1 MFIELAGGAGDHGI
15 TSLSKEH
22 DWMSGIM
29 FPNVLGQICSS
40 QSPRRGLALDLAHGQ
55 AVPASEQGTVA
66 NFLSLALSEV

>member
-1 MFIELAGGAGDHGI
+1 MFMELAEGAGDHGI

-40 QSPRRGLALDLAHGQ
+40 QSPRRGLPLDLAHGH
-55 AVPASEQGTVA
+55 AVSA